1 MPDTA
6 VYLDDYDLAGI
17 RFTLENIT
25 GWRSIPPR
33 RGPTAQLAAGTGDIH
48 LTTPTE
54 QQYGPRRIMCDGLVR
69 GATIAEM
76 ESFIDELSGR
86 LEQVAVFRAVDQA
99 SREVN
104 CRLGRYDRLPNPR
117 PPFDQRAAR
126 VRFELFCADPV
137 IRATTDENNSFFP
150 GPTDMEVGTFTSL
163 PVITIVGAVTNPVI
177 TYKDYLGVTQ
187 GTLGLTYTNAGG
199 QTITIDCE
207 NFTIVHSVAGNIID
221 ALTSGD
227 FIVLDPRDADPWA
240 TVPDW
245 PTLEIAP
252 TPGTSCAAVY
262 PKRWIA

>member
-6 VYLDDYDLAGI
+6 IYIDDFDLAGI

-25 GWRSIPPR
+25 GWRSVPPR
-33 RGPTAQLAAGTGDIH
+33 RGPTAQLAAGTGDVH

-54 QQYGPRRIMCDGLVR
+54 QQYGPRLILCDGLIR

-76 ESFIDELSGR
+76 ESFLDELSER
-86 LEQVAVFRAVDQA
+86 LEQAALFRAVDQA

-104 CRLGRYDRLPNPR
+104 CRLGRYERLPDPS
-117 PPFDQRAAR
+117 PEFASRAAR

-137 IRATTDENNSFFP
+137 IRATTDENNSFLP
-150 GPTDMEVGTFTSL
+150 GPSDMEVGSYPSL
-163 PVITIVGAVTNPVI
+163 PVISIVGAVTNPVI
-177 TYKDYLGVTQ
+177 TYKDEAGVTQ

-221 ALTSGD
+221 ALSSGD
-227 FIVLDPRDADPWA
+227 FIVLDPRDDDKFAGS
-240 TVPDW
+240 PDW
-245 PTLEIAP
+245 PTLEISP